1 MADVRDS
8 VVKIVATVYRDLIL
22 VTNGQIGGRLAG
34 MESLLLTTIG
44 RKTGEKREVVL
55 SAPIFEDDQVVLVA
69 SWGGAPHHPNWFL
82 NLQVN
87 PNVQVFHRGV
97 TTDMVAREAVGA
109 ERDEL
114 WARAIAV
121 YPNYVDYQAKT
132 TRQLPVVVLNPA

>member
-8 VVKIVATVYRDLIL
+8 VVKIVAPLYRDVYLF
-22 VTNGQIGGRLAG
+22 TKGQVGGRLAG
-34 MESLLLTTIG
+34 MEALILTTVG
-44 RKTGEKREVVL
+44 RKSGEKREVVL
-55 SAPIFEDDQVVLVA
+55 SAPVFEDDQVVLVA

-82 NLQVN
+82 NLLAN
-87 PNVQVFHRGV
+87 PNVQVFHRGD
-97 TTDMVAREAVGA
+97 TADMVARVAEGA

-121 YPNYVDYQAKT
+121 YPNYVDYQKKT